1 MLVIDQG
8 VLIEGLEVRT
18 LTDAELHEQGEQL
31 ARATAIERPLP
42 VRARPRPG
50 LPPACRPVL
59 GALGVVWER
68 VS

>member
-18 LTDAELHEQGEQL
+18 LTDAGLREQGEQL
-31 ARATAIERPLP
+31 AYAAG
-42 VRARPRPG
+42 VKRPRRG
-50 LPPACRPVL
+50 LPPACRPVI
-59 GALGVVWER
+59 GALGVRWER